1 VSSRSP
7 LPTRDEIALG
17 AFLHDI
23 GKLAQ
28 RAHGSAGL
36 LQERWP
42 AVFAR
47 ASDVLPSFNGR
58 STHWHALWSDWVFET
73 LVDKAPLPKEVDSRW
88 VRDCAVYHHRPLSDG
103 VAVPNGSISWLVAE
117 ADRIASGMERKQKD
131 AEAETEGEAR
141 GAGRDAYRRT
151 LLASLFGR
159 VSIDAAKSCPANFVQ
174 PLREIA
180 ADALD
185 PEQRPGGQD
194 PNLPEAYQALWEGFA
209 AGYRELA
216 ARVEGDLG
224 AFHEGLIALS
234 ERFLWAV
241 PSSTVDDPDVGLHD
255 HARAVAAVAA
265 ALHAHHEHAGDLNQ
279 EAAIRDRGRSKL
291 RFLVG
296 DLSGIQT
303 ALFRLASEGASGLA
317 RVLRGRS
324 LRIQLIAEAAAREA
338 LAAFR
343 LPPYNLLQIAGGR
356 FLILLPT
363 TEPDRQRAELDG
375 LRSDVDLWLRAQYE
389 GDLVLN
395 LSLTPPFSAAEM
407 LDAARRKR
415 VLASIGQAAEEAK
428 QRPLA
433 GAPRPISETKWN
445 PDVGPCTTCGVRPA
459 ASGRSGTETPPR
471 CVACEAETRIGRAFP
486 KAAAIVLD
494 TRGIPD
500 SSKADRIL
508 GLNIGLPDN
517 AYPLRAA
524 RGWRLRGREDHENL
538 PAADR
543 FAGAYV
549 PRHVEETLQCGRLRR
564 IREEADGEDAA
575 GVGDVLTFAELAEL
589 SREERGGGLAGR
601 PMLAALKADVDH
613 LGQVFSRGLG
623 DRRSLARAAAL
634 SRMMDAFFSGFLPFR
649 LERDFKHVYTV
660 YAGGDDL
667 FLLGPWLDILQLAGA
682 LREDFRRFVGKS
694 PHVTLSAGVALFDPR
709 TPVARAAKEAD
720 ERLDRAKDDGRDRVH
735 AVLPVGAPAMT
746 WAAYGKALEDAER
759 LDELLRD
766 PSSGVTTALAYRLL
780 HFDDQR
786 RRATEDKDMRAADW
800 RAKLGYHLWR
810 ALPRRGGETGRRNDE
825 TRAFLLG
832 LMGVGRDLDPVDGAG
847 DRAAARLALS
857 IAIYR
862 NR

>member
-1 VSSRSP
+1 MHSRSP
-7 LPTRDEIALG
+7 FPTRDEVALG

-28 RAHGSAGL
+28 RAHGPASVL
-36 LQERWP
+36 REQWP
-42 AVFAR
+42 TVFAR
-47 ASDVLPSFNGR
+47 ASDVLPSFKGL

-73 LVDKAPLPKEVDSRW
+73 LVDKAPPPEVDPRW

-103 VAVPNGSISWLVAE
+103 IAVPNGSISWLIAE
-117 ADRIASGMERKQKD
+117 ADRIASGMERKSKD
-131 AEAETEGEAR
+131 EEAEAQGEAP
-141 GAGRDAYRRT
+141 GAGRDAFRRT
-151 LLASLFGR
+151 MLASLFGR
-159 VSIDAAKSCPANFVQ
+159 VSIDLTKPCPEDLFQ

-185 PEQRPGGQD
+185 PETRPGGQD
-194 PNLPEAYQALWEGFA
+194 PKLPEAYGRLWEGFA
-209 AGYRELA
+209 AGYRDLA
-216 ARVEGDLG
+216 VRTKGDLG

-265 ALHAHHEHAGDLNQ
+265 ALHAHHEHAGDLTD
-279 EAAIRDRGRSKL
+279 EAAIRDRRRPKL

-296 DLSGIQT
+296 DLSGIQN

-338 LAAFR
+338 LATFDM
-343 LPPYNLLQIAGGR
+343 PPYNLLQVAGGR
-356 FLILLPT
+356 FLILLPAT
-363 TEPDRQRAELDG
+363 DPDRQQADLDG
-375 LRSDVDLWLRAQYE
+375 LRTDVDEWLRTEYE

-395 LSLTPPFSAAEM
+395 LSLTPAFSAAEM
-407 LDAARRKR
+407 LDKAGQKS
-415 VLASIGQAAEEAK
+415 VLASIGLAAEEAK

-433 GAPRPISETKWN
+433 GARHPVSKAGWN
-445 PDVGPCTTCGVRPA
+445 PDLGVCRTCGARPA
-459 ASGRSGTETPPR
+459 ATGIPDTENPPR
-471 CVACEAETRIGRAFP
+471 CVACDAEIRIGRAFP

-494 TRGIPD
+494 QRGIPD
-500 SSKADRIL
+500 SSKVDSIL
-508 GLNIGLPDN
+508 GFNIGLPDG

-524 RGWRLRGREDHENL
+524 RGWRLRGRQDHENL

-549 PRHVEETLQCGRLRR
+549 PRHTTTTLANDRLRR
-564 IREEADGEDAA
+564 VRKEIDGEDEARE
-575 GVGDVLTFAELAEL
+575 GDVLTFAELAEL
-589 SREERGGGLAGR
+589 SREEHDERLIGR

-623 DRRSLARAAAL
+623 DRRSLARSAAL
-634 SRMMDAFFSGFLPFR
+634 SRMMDAFFSGFLPYR
-649 LERDFKHVYTV
+649 LERDFRHIYTV

-667 FLLGPWLDILQLAGA
+667 FLLGPWLDMLRLAHA
-682 LREDFRRFVGKS
+682 LREDFRRFVGGS
-694 PHVTLSAGVALFDPR
+694 PHVTLSAGVALFDPK
-709 TPVARAAKEAD
+709 TPVARAADEAN
-720 ERLDRAKDDGRDRVH
+720 ERLDRAKDSGRNRIH
-735 AVLPVGAPAMT
+735 AVLPIGTAAVT
-746 WAAYGKALEDAER
+746 WEAYGKALADSER
-759 LDELLRD
+759 LNDLLRD
-766 PSSGVTTALAYRLL
+766 PSSGVTTALVYRLL
-780 HFDDQR
+780 HLDDQR
-786 RRATEDKDMRAADW
+786 RRAEEDKDMRAADW

-810 ALPRRGGETGRRNDE
+810 AVPRHGGEAGQRNDE
-825 TRAFLLG
+825 TRAFLLQ
-832 LMGVGRDLDPVDGAG
+832 LMRLKDDLSPAG
-847 DRAAARLALS
+847 QPDDRAAARLALS